1 MTPAARIERRDA
13 AARALLSC
21 ARNIAVSATH
31 GRLPTVEEAEALHR
45 LDAKHDA
52 LDLEC
57 LADLIPDRPDP
68 DQLTIP
74 LICAPVERCGECAE
88 NNCDNHT
95 TEEISE

>member
-13 AARALLSC
+13 AGRALMEC
-21 ARNIAVSATH
+21 ARNIAINATH
-31 GRLPTVEEAEALHR
+31 GRLPTVEEAERLHR

-68 DQLTIP
+68 DQLVIP
-74 LICAPVERCGECAE
+74 LVCAPVLVCGECAE

-95 TEEISE
+95 TEEIQP